1 MDEEEELLNAIR
13 TVLERFNMDRGEVE
27 EEGLPQGLFEIL
39 KTQTYLPVDS
49 IRDDWLEKEKIYKE
63 LGAVKKSSEDDFYSD
78 QDFYLPSD
86 ELMDQ
91 IFDE

>member
-13 TVLERFNMDRGEVE
+13 TVLKRFNMDREEVD

-49 IRDDWLEKEKIYKE
+49 IRDDWLEEEKIYKE
-63 LGAVKKSSEDDFYSD
+63 LGAVKEGDENDFYSD
-78 QDFYLPSD
+78 QDFYLPSKEFLD
-86 ELMDQ
+86 E

>member
-1 MDEEEELLNAIR
+1 MNEEEELITAIR
-13 TVLERFNMDRGEVE
+13 TVLEQFNMEREEVE

-49 IRDDWLEKEKIYKE
+49 IKDDWLEEEKIYKE
-63 LGAVKKSSEDDFYSD
+63 LGAVTKSDENDFYSD

>member
-13 TVLERFNMDRGEVE
+13 TVLERFNMDREEVE

-49 IRDDWLEKEKIYKE
+49 IRDDWLEEEKIYKE
-63 LGAVKKSSEDDFYSD
+63 LGAVKEGGENDFYSD

-86 ELMDQ
+86 ELMDR